1 MQPPAA
7 LRARLDAHGY
17 LYFKEILP
25 RDHLTRIFLGILH
38 RLQQIGILIP
48 EGFVMNPKF
57 TKQNSSEGEKENP
70 KNKRSTLDVSASI
83 MEVACG
89 SKIRAIVRHIFGS
102 EVVPFS
108 HKSLEVSPK
117 GESHSFHMDSVFLTK
132 GTKLILTA
140 WVPLTD
146 LTLSRGPLV
155 ILQGSNCSPDT
166 EKLRRTYGLYD
177 AYSDTR
183 EGNGMLSDDPQN
195 LEFLADRF
203 VTAPFRRGDLV
214 LFTIYSLH
222 SFLTNA
228 TSEVRISAESKWF
241 MKNDEFGPDL
251 RYRGHT
257 ILKKTGV
264 RGENFRAK
272 IV

>member
-1 MQPPAA
+1 
-7 LRARLDAHGY
+7 
-17 LYFKEILP
+17 
-25 RDHLTRIFLGILH
+25 
-38 RLQQIGILIP
+38 
-48 EGFVMNPKF
+48 
-57 TKQNSSEGEKENP
+57 
-70 KNKRSTLDVSASI
+70 
-83 MEVACG
+83 
-89 SKIRAIVRHIFGS
+89 
-102 EVVPFS
+102 
-108 HKSLEVSPK
+108 
-117 GESHSFHMDSVFLTK
+117 MDSVFLTK

-257 ILKKTGV
+257 ILKKNGRSRGKFSRQDSV
-264 RGENFRAK
+264 RIKEINVIFLLQFLFFLK
-272 IV
+272 ISHPRFLLT